1 MQGNNRAKLHIFF
14 HLTTLK
20 RNYYVFWR
28 IKTLFHQIFR
38 RHRTPLRKKRE
49 PVPHKKREPAPLIA
63 AGSRI
68 INSHLWNCITRAIL
82 RLVAV
87 GETATYL
94 GVCEDFARK
103 PDAKRALLDYFF
115 YFTSFQSSVRKG
127 TAGIPYTFFRL
138 PGAKLRNE

>member
-49 PVPHKKREPAPLIA
+49 PTPQIAGRFSNYNFNTQKLYNKRDFKACDA
-63 AGSRI
+63 R
-68 INSHLWNCITRAIL
+68 
-82 RLVAV
+82 
-87 GETATYL
+87 ETA
-94 GVCEDFARK
+94 VCWAQMRI
-103 PDAKRALLDYFF
+103 
-115 YFTSFQSSVRKG
+115 SSASVTPKS
-127 TAGIPYTFFRL
+127 PC
-138 PGAKLRNE
+138 